1 MKENKLSKLKV
12 LIADDSTMIRFELTT
27 MLEDMGLEIAGEAEN
42 GVQAVELYQQLKPDL
57 VTLDIIMPEKDG
69 ITALKEILA
78 LDPSAKIVMVSA
90 MGDKKSLLTCLS
102 AGAFDFVEKPFV
114 AEKVKHTINN
124 LIKTLNR

>member
-1 MKENKLSKLKV
+1 LDKLRV
-12 LIADDSTMIRFELTT
+12 LIADDSQMIRFEISTL
-27 MLEDMGLEIAGEAEN
+27 LEELGAEIVGEAEN
-42 GVQAVELYQQLKPDL
+42 GQQAVELYQQLKPDL

-78 LDPSAKIVMVSA
+78 INPTAKVIMVSA

-102 AGAFDFVEKPFV
+102 AGAFDFIEKPFV

-124 LIKTLNR
+124 LLKVLNK

>member
-1 MKENKLSKLKV
+1 MDKLRV
-12 LIADDSTMIRFELTT
+12 LIADDSQMIRFEISTL
-27 MLEDMGLEIAGEAEN
+27 LEELGAEIVGEAEN
-42 GVQAVELYQQLKPDL
+42 GQQAVELYQQLKPDL

-78 LDPSAKIVMVSA
+78 INPTAKVIMVSA

-102 AGAFDFVEKPFV
+102 AGAFDFIEKPFV

-124 LIKTLNR
+124 LLKVLNK